1 MSTNSHTQKLLANVL
16 VCKAK
21 GIRAKLAPH
30 GGVNLL
36 ANTPAATRQRCTA
49 DLGCTCFYIFFNNL
63 YCLRFLLTTANSSRA
78 KVTYSS

>member
-16 VCKAK
+16 VCKAQEV
-21 GIRAKLAPH
+21 RAKLAPAWRCKPT
-30 GGVNLL
+30 NQ
-36 ANTPAATRQRCTA
+36 TPLQIRQQCTP

-63 YCLRFLLTTANSSRA
+63 NCLRFLLTTANSSRA